1 MTPTVLAF
9 AAASALGWSLCDLS
23 RRFLAARMT
32 AWALV
37 FWVTVGALPLLSLW
51 ALARGEGG
59 FDPAGYLLPGL
70 ASLGLNVG
78 ANFAFFRALQLSP
91 ISVTLPVLSLTPV
104 FSALLG
110 SVFLGERL
118 PARALAG
125 VAMVVLGA
133 FVLAAR
139 MPHRPS
145 GERRMRLEPGSLVM
159 AGVALGWSATMLLD
173 KLALEHIGAIPHAL
187 VLHTGVAAVAAG
199 VLGRGGLRATLPQL
213 RRNGPALAATI
224 VFGALALG
232 SQLLA
237 IRELPIGFVETLKRG
252 VGGAMAVVWGRAFF
266 DEPVTVTKLVA
277 IGLLAG
283 GVALLTL

>member
-37 FWVTVGALPLLSLW
+37 FWVTVGALPLLALW
-51 ALARGEGG
+51 ALVRGEGG
-59 FDPAGYLLPGL
+59 FEPAGYLLPGL
-70 ASLGLNVG
+70 ASLALNVG

-91 ISVTLPVLSLTPV
+91 LSVTLPVLSLTPV

-110 SVFLGERL
+110 SLFLDEQL

-125 VAMVVLGA
+125 VAMVVVGA
-133 FVLAAR
+133 FLLAAR
-139 MPHRPS
+139 LPHRPS
-145 GERRMRLEPGSLVM
+145 GGRRMQIESGSLVM

-187 VLHTGVAAVAAG
+187 VLHTGVATVAAIA
-199 VLGRGGLRATLPQL
+199 LGRSGLRATLPQV
-213 RRNGPALAATI
+213 RRYGPALVATI
-224 VFGALALG
+224 VFGAVALG

-252 VGGAMAVVWGRAFF
+252 VGGALAVVWGRAFF
-266 DEPVTVTKLVA
+266 DEPVTATKLVA
-277 IGLLAG
+277 IGLLGG